1 MMLVEKSAISA
12 SRRVSYCIS
21 IRKGLTDSRC
31 IYQDLKLS
39 TRIRG
44 CSSLCCTN
52 QASVGALLLGWCT

>member
-1 MMLVEKSAISA
+1 MMLVEKSAISS

-52 QASVGALLLGWCT
+52 KATVGALLLGWCT

>member
-52 QASVGALLLGWCT
+52 RG

>member
-1 MMLVEKSAISA
+1 MMLVEKSAISS

-44 CSSLCCTN
+44 GCVKT
-52 QASVGALLLGWCT
+52 LLF